1 MPARIRLQRY
11 GKKGKPFFH
20 IVIADGRAPRD
31 GRFIEKIGT
40 YNPLT
45 NPADINIDVDRAMT
59 WLKNGAQP
67 SETARAI
74 LAYRGVLYKYH
85 LQKGVLKGALT
96 QEQADAKFE
105 AWLQEKD
112 AKIRNKKLQND
123 LSHKNDLKAR
133 LDAESKVNLKKAEA
147 LQRKRSQA
155 AAALEAAALDAV
167 PATEVEEAQEEA
179 QEEVQEETQAPAE
192 ESPAAEENNAP
203 ADNEQ

>member
-45 NPADINIDVDRAMT
+45 NPADITIDVDRAMT

-105 AWLQEKD
+105 TWLQEKD

-167 PATEVEEAQEEA
+167 PAPEVEEA

-203 ADNEQ
+203 AENEQ